1 MIFPKMKYLLIL
13 AFILPL
19 QSALAQRMVEWST
32 LANVTF
38 YREYSAQ
45 FGFEVNV
52 KPPRFAPEIL
62 ALDGQNVKVRG
73 YVIPVDVDLG
83 LYMVSANPFANCF
96 FCGGAGP
103 ETVVELFGA
112 EKFPR
117 FNTDQ
122 VVTFQGKFQV
132 NKGGDMGGVPY
143 QLFQARVAR

>member
-1 MIFPKMKYLLIL
+1 MKFLLTIVL
-13 AFILPL
+13 ALSL
-19 QSALAQRMVEWST
+19 HSACAQRMVDWST

-38 YREYSAQ
+38 TREYSKQ

-52 KPPRFAPEIL
+52 KPPKFAPEIL

-73 YVIPVDVDLG
+73 YVIPVDVDIG

-103 ETVVELFGA
+103 ETVVELFGG

-132 NKGGDMGGVPY
+132 NRDGDMGGVPY
-143 QLFQARVAR
+143 QLFQAKVGR